1 MEGSIERRR
10 PLPVKQ
16 AYKDIFK
23 IALPCMLE
31 LMLIQLTGQ
40 IDLMMVGDLGTTAIS
55 AVGVAGQP
63 IMILSMLFT
72 ALNVGTTA
80 IVSRYRGADDYKN
93 ANNAMHHAVLLNLF
107 AGTLMGVLGYFF
119 AEPLVRLTGATDGE
133 MLRLAVGYLRFRL
146 IGLVPE
152 GAKAAITA
160 SLRAMGNSRSAL
172 FYNTTANVINVLCN
186 YLLIFGHWGFP
197 EMGVNGAALATS
209 VAQITADIIA
219 VAILIKG
226 KSSLKLSFK
235 GFKLNKAIM
244 SNIVKVGTPSMLEQ
258 LMFRAGIL
266 IYTRMAVSLG
276 EIPYAGHQILL
287 NIISVTTIIGQ
298 AVGMS
303 TAPLTGQCLG
313 KKAPEQAKQYNRC
326 AFWML
331 FSIYVVCG
339 LMYFFFGTT
348 IMRLYVDDTRVIEAA
363 TMSMKLIGL
372 YMPVFAVHQTFAGAL
387 QGAGDTK
394 PIAIIMMCTV
404 LFLRPVL
411 AYIGKDVL
419 LLELFGLHCATAI
432 EQCTRSLLVF
442 IRYRTGKWKTIKL
455 K

>member
-10 PLPVKQ
+10 PLPVRQ

-80 IVSRYRGADDYKN
+80 IVSRYRGAGDYKN
-93 ANNAMHHAVLLNLF
+93 ANNALRHAILLNIV
-107 AGTLMGVLGYFF
+107 AGMLMGVLGYFF

-133 MLRLAVGYLRFRL
+133 MLDLAVGYLRFRI

-160 SLRAMGNSRSAL
+160 SLRAVGNSRSAL
-172 FYNTTANVINVLCN
+172 FYNTTANCVNVLFN
-186 YLLIFGHWGFP
+186 YLLIFGKWFFP
-197 EMGVNGAALATS
+197 EMGVDGAALATS
-209 VAQITADIIA
+209 IAQITADVIS
-219 VAILIKG
+219 VAIIIKG
-226 KSSLKLSFK
+226 KSGLKLSYK
-235 GFKLNKAIM
+235 GFRLSRNIL
-244 SNIVKVGTPSMLEQ
+244 SNIVKVGLPSMMEQ
-258 LMFRAGIL
+258 LIFRAGIL

-276 EIPYAGHQILL
+276 EISYAGHQILL
-287 NIISVTTIIGQ
+287 NIVSVTTIVGQ
-298 AVGMS
+298 AVGMT

-313 KKAPEQAKQYNRC
+313 RKEPERAKQYNRC

-331 FSIYVVCG
+331 FGMYVVCG
-339 LMYFFFGTT
+339 IMYFFFGTT
-348 IMRLYVDDTRVIEAA
+348 VMRLYVDDMRVIEAA
-363 TMSMKLIGL
+363 TGAMKLIGL
-372 YMPVFAVHQTFAGAL
+372 YMPVFAVHQTFVGAL

-394 PIAIIMMCTV
+394 PVAIIMMCTV

-419 LLELFGLHCATAI
+419 SLGLMGLHIATCI
-432 EQCTRSLLVF
+432 EQCLRSALTF
-442 IRYRTGKWKTIKL
+442 IRYSTGKWKTIKL